1 MLGDSNV
8 RYMSFAQ
15 LNLSTEILRAIAD
28 QGYTEPTPIQTQA
41 IPPIL
46 DGKDIMGGAQTGTGK
61 TAGFTL
67 PMLHRLQPGAST
79 SASPAKHPIRALI
92 LVPTRELAV
101 QVYESVKAYGKYL
114 PLRCSA
120 IYGGVDIDPQ
130 IKALRA
136 GVEILV
142 ATPGRLIDHLQQKT
156 LTLSKLEILILDEAD
171 RMLDMGF
178 LPDLKRILTLL
189 PPQRQSLMFSAT
201 FSGEIKKL
209 ANTLLKDPV
218 LIEVA
223 RQNSIAE
230 LITHVVYPVS
240 RIRKREL
247 LTYLIKSQDLKQ
259 VLVFVR
265 TKHGASRLAQQL
277 EKDGITATAI
287 HGDKSQPQRTQALAE
302 FKEGVASVLVAT
314 DVAARGLDIEDLPH
328 VVNFELPT
336 TPEDYIHRIGR
347 TGRAGTKGDAISL
360 VCEDEQELLDGIE
373 KLLKFKISSRVIT
386 GFEANM
392 KLDQRGE
399 SLRGQV
405 REAYPGEA
413 VHAGQKKPA
422 APHPARAGKNKSP
435 FPLEGGQPSSDRGEP
450 KSYRGRPAT
459 SGGKRKGIEDPL
471 FTQPYTPSS
480 TNSLTPSTPS
490 PTDSH
495 LHYQRPGRQNKP
507 LAALFRPRPPDKPKQ
522 DGS

>member
-1 MLGDSNV
+1 
-8 RYMSFAQ
+8 MSFAQ
-15 LNLSTEILRAIAD
+15 LNLSPEILRAIAD
-28 QGYTEPTPIQTQA
+28 QGYTEPTPIQNQA

-79 SASPAKHPIRALI
+79 SASPARHPIRALI

-142 ATPGRLIDHLQQKT
+142 ATPGRLIDHVQQKT

-373 KLLKFKISSRVIT
+373 KLLKFKISSRVIP
-386 GFEANM
+386 GFEADV

-399 SLRGQV
+399 SQHGQ
-405 REAYPGEA
+405 ASGD
-413 VHAGQKKPA
+413 VHRRDAAQAGQKTPVESR
-422 APHPARAGKNKSP
+422 PARAGKTKSP
-435 FPLEGGQPSSDRGEP
+435 FPLDGRQPSPDRAEP
-450 KSYRGRPAT
+450 KSYRGRAGT
-459 SGGKRKGIEDPL
+459 SGGKHKGIEDPL
-471 FTQPYTPSS
+471 FTQPYIPSS
-480 TNSLTPSTPS
+480 PNSLAPSIPQ
-490 PTDSH
+490 PTDSN
-495 LHYQRPGRQNKP
+495 LHYQRPGRPIKP
-507 LAALFRPRPPDKPKQ
+507 LAALFRPRPPGKPKQ
-522 DGS
+522 DES